1 MIPGVTKPA
10 TPEPASLSV
19 ENAFTT
25 IVPALVPSRLWQV
38 LRRNIIRKTRGNADA
53 GLQQY
58 YEAMQR
64 IIVLARVYL
73 NNPSELMDILAVPK
87 TQPDRYVID
96 SPLNTTN
103 EALSQK
109 YGVALAAIRN
119 QFNEIYKAAMTKPL
133 PSLDQ
138 LRRLVRPQVDSR
150 PIALPSRPIPLP
162 SSPVA
167 SAAAPIPAPTN
178 LQPIPPVTSGPV
190 PLLSTPIPGP
200 PSPPPTSRVASPP
213 ASPVVPRPPPVVPSG
228 SRVAPPASV
237 GVQES
242 LNSDCLENAG
252 WENTGF
258 FVQEF
263 QDLLDSQVDG
273 DRLSTETARLAFQYL
288 EDMYWDGS
296 SPLWENIPQRSL
308 SRYDTTEL
316 TLKDTIGQ
324 GATGLV
330 FSADLRQDGTGTR
343 NVLVKMINPQVSDA
357 EYRRE
362 MVNEILV
369 QSILWCTCN
378 ELKVSPNPIPAILA
392 PLELHMNPVS
402 SDLRNNP
409 GMKDQRNGT
418 PAVAMNYAGKTLAS
432 LLMELPGLPEG
443 ETSFWLILVSLA
455 EKLQALQQAVNF
467 VHTDLHTGNVL
478 VQPSAPQDIILGG
491 VTYALPYKVS
501 MIDFGRSCLD
511 VGNKTLVTAPENSD
525 FCVRT
530 GAYDLML
537 LLSVISTQSTWMPI
551 RLPLMELCKSAFT
564 QQGKTPPLWVF
575 NAWEQ
580 PYFQSVWRTTTVT
593 TPAKVISFCQAQL
606 QKLQKG
612 KVSPRVR
619 VQSQAQDWTWLEK
632 ATEERV
638 RQLRQDRERK
648 LAAQLERE
656 EKKRRLLQQQLESE
670 EAQRQ
675 EQLREQ
681 QRLEDEQR
689 EMQRLEREAN
699 EERRLEEEEME
710 REAARQQEQRRLL
723 EEDFDRYL
731 EDLDRQ
737 VREREAQMARERE
750 AQLAREREA
759 RLAREREA
767 QLASERR
774 AQMASEMRR
783 RAKEDREAA
792 EWEYM
797 RQQFKK
803 QAEEA
808 DRQER
813 RQQQRRRDERP
824 QQQQQRPQPEQQRP
838 RPERPQRR
846 QKERPQPASVKPK
859 PKQPQN
865 TKLERLLTK
874 IKSDIDARCGKLLD
888 RFQVKDYKQ
897 LVRLLHTDRTT
908 ASDVVKREFL
918 AKYYGMEADDSI
930 LQDKGVDAQLL
941 ELTKKAIE
949 CFKLN

>member
-10 TPEPASLSV
+10 TPEPETLSV
-19 ENAFTT
+19 ETAFTT
-25 IVPALVPSRLWQV
+25 IVPALIPSRLWQV
-38 LRRNIIRKTRGNADA
+38 LRRNIIRKTRGKADA

-73 NNPSELMDILAVPK
+73 NSPAELMDILTVPK
-87 TQPDRYVID
+87 IQPDRFVID

-103 EALSQK
+103 EALAQK
-109 YGVALAAIRN
+109 YGADLAAIQK
-119 QFNEIYKAAMTKPL
+119 QFNDNYQVAMTKPL

-138 LRRLVRPQVDSR
+138 LRRLVQPQVD
-150 PIALPSRPIPLP
+150 SRPIPLP

-178 LQPIPPVTSGPV
+178 LQPIPPLSSGPV
-190 PLLSTPIPGP
+190 PLPSTPIPGP
-200 PSPPPTSRVASPP
+200 PSPPPVE
-213 ASPVVPRPPPVVPSG
+213 SPVVPRAPPA
-228 SRVAPPASV
+228 SRVAPSVASV

-242 LNSDCLENAG
+242 LNSDCLEDAG

-263 QDLLDSQVDG
+263 QDLLDSQVDE

-288 EDMYWDGS
+288 EDMYWDGT

-330 FSADLRQDGTGTR
+330 FSADLRQGGPETR

-369 QSILWCTCN
+369 QSIMWCTCN
-378 ELKVSPNPIPAILA
+378 KLKVTPNPIPAILA

-409 GMKDQRNGT
+409 GMKDKRNGT
-418 PAVAMNYAGKTLAS
+418 PAVAMDYAGKTLAS
-432 LLMELPGLPEG
+432 LLMELPGLPDG

-491 VTYALPYKVS
+491 VTYTLPYKVS

-511 VGNKTLVTAPENSD
+511 VGNKTLVTTPNYKD
-525 FCVRT
+525 NCVRT

-537 LLSVISTQSTWMPI
+537 LLSIISTASTWTAV

-575 NAWEQ
+575 DNLEQ

-606 QKLQKG
+606 QRLQQRKA
-612 KVSPRVR
+612 SPRVR
-619 VQSQAQDWTWLEK
+619 VKSQAQDWTWLEK
-632 ATEERV
+632 ATKEKM
-638 RQLRQDRERK
+638 RQRRQVKQRK
-648 LAAQLERE
+648 LAAQLERD
-656 EKKRRLLQQQLESE
+656 EKKRRLLQQQLEYE

-681 QRLEDEQR
+681 QRLEDQR
-689 EMQRLEREAN
+689 LETIRLEREAN
-699 EERRLEEEEME
+699 EQMRLEEEERE
-710 REAARQQEQRRLL
+710 REAARELEQRRLL

-737 VREREAQMARERE
+737 IRERE

-759 RLAREREA
+759 QMAMEREA
-767 QLASERR
+767 QIARER
-774 AQMASEMRR
+774 AQEAARVANEAAETEMRR
-783 RAKEDREAA
+783 RTMEDQEAT
-792 EWEYM
+792 EWSYI
-797 RQQFKK
+797 RQQLRK

-813 RQQQRRRDERP
+813 RQQQRRRNERP
-824 QQQQQRPQPEQQRP
+824 PPEQPQRQPPRPQS
-838 RPERPQRR
+838 
-846 QKERPQPASVKPK
+846 AGVKPK
-859 PKQPQN
+859 TQQPQN
-865 TKLERLLTK
+865 NTLQRLVK
-874 IKSDIDARCGKLLD
+874 RIQGDIDARCGKLLD
-888 RFQVKDYKQ
+888 RFQVKNYKQ

-908 ASDVVKREFL
+908 ASDAVKQEFL
-918 AKYYGMEADDSI
+918 AKYYGVDADDAI
-930 LQDKGVDAQLL
+930 LQDKGVDARLL